1 MTDTPVRTVLVVGA
15 TGRIG
20 RLVVAAA
27 LRHGLDVRALVRDT
41 QRAAGVLSGATLVQ
55 GDLTRVADLAAAV
68 AGVDAV
74 ILTHGSAGAGARGL
88 EAVDYG
94 AVANLLTAL
103 DGRRV
108 RVALMTSINVNE
120 RSGAYSDVLDWKRR
134 GERLL
139 RASGL
144 PSTIVRPGWFAT
156 LGAGDQAVALEQG
169 DTRQGDQVD
178 TRQVAEALV
187 RAVRDDAAVGK
198 TFELFAARGPAP
210 AEWTPLFAALDPDLP
225 GSLDGA
231 HDRPNMPLN
240 SEPAGVR
247 TDLDRLAAHA

>member
-1 MTDTPVRTVLVVGA
+1 MTDTPVRTVLVIGA

-20 RLVVAAA
+20 RLSVATA
-27 LRHGLDVRALVRDT
+27 LRNGLDVRAMVRDSK
-41 QRAAGVLSGATLVQ
+41 RAAGVLAGATLVQ
-55 GDLTRVADLAAAV
+55 GDLTQVADLAWAV

-74 ILTHGSAGAGARGL
+74 ILTHGSAGSVARDL

-94 AVANLLTAL
+94 AMANLLTAL

-120 RSGAYSDVLDWKRR
+120 RSGAYSDILDWARR

-144 PSTIVRPGWFAT
+144 PAAIVRPGWFAT
-156 LGAGDQAVALEQG
+156 LGTSEQAVVLEQG

-187 RAVRDDAAVGK
+187 QAVMTDAAVGK
-198 TFELFAARGPAP
+198 TCELFSARGPAP
-210 AEWTPLFAALDPDLP
+210 ADWTPLFAGLDADRP

-231 HDRPNMPLN
+231 HDRPNMPLS
-240 SEPAGVR
+240 SEPARVR
-247 TDLDRLAAHA
+247 ADLARLTGRS

>member
-1 MTDTPVRTVLVVGA
+1 MTDHAVRTVLVVGA

-20 RLVVAAA
+20 RLVVASA
-27 LRHGLDVRALVRDT
+27 LRHGHDVRALVRDE
-41 QRAAGVLSGATLVQ
+41 QRAAGVLPGATLVQ
-55 GDLTRVADLAAAV
+55 GDLTRVADLIAAL

-74 ILTHGSAGAGARGL
+74 ILAHGSSGYGAREL

-94 AVANLLTAL
+94 AIANLLTAL
-103 DGRRV
+103 NGRRV

-144 PSTIVRPGWFAT
+144 PYTIVRPGWFAT
-156 LGAGDQAVALEQG
+156 PGAGTQAVVLEQG
-169 DTRQGDQVD
+169 DTRHGDQVD

-187 RAVRDDAAVGK
+187 QAIISDAAVAK

-210 AEWTPLFAALDPDLP
+210 EDWAPLFGHLDADLP

-231 HDRPNMPLN
+231 HDRPNMPVGT
-240 SEPAGVR
+240 EPARVR
-247 TDLDRLAAHA
+247 TDLERLGRRS

>member
-20 RLVVAAA
+20 RLVVASA
-27 LRHGLDVRALVRDT
+27 LRHGLDVRALVRDA
-41 QRAAGVLSGATLVQ
+41 QRAAGVLPGATLVQ
-55 GDLTRVADLAAAV
+55 GDLTRAADLATAV
-68 AGVDAV
+68 TGVDAV
-74 ILTHGSAGAGARGL
+74 ILTHGSAGYGVRHL

-94 AVANLLTAL
+94 AVVNLLTAL

-120 RSGAYSDVLDWKRR
+120 RSGSYQDVLDWKRR

-144 PSTIVRPGWFAT
+144 PATIVRPGWFAT
-156 LGAGDQAVALEQG
+156 LGAGEQAVALEQG

-178 TRQVAEALV
+178 TRQVAEVLV
-187 RAVRDDAAVGK
+187 QAVMIDAAVGR

-210 AEWTPLFAALDPDLP
+210 TDWTPLFAGLDADLP

-240 SEPAGVR
+240 SEPARVR
-247 TDLDRLAAHA
+247 VDLDRLTGRS

>member
-27 LRHGLDVRALVRDT
+27 LRHGLDVRALVRET
-41 QRAAGVLSGATLVQ
+41 KRAAGVLPGATLVH

-120 RSGAYSDVLDWKRR
+120 RSGGYQDVLDWKRR

-144 PSTIVRPGWFAT
+144 PATIVRPGWFAT
-156 LGAGDQAVALEQG
+156 LGATNQAVALEQG
-169 DTRQGDQVD
+169 DTRHGDQVD

-187 RAVRDDAAVGK
+187 QAVMTDAAVGK
-198 TFELFAARGPAP
+198 TLELFAARGPAP
-210 AEWTPLFAALDPDLP
+210 ADWTPLFAGLDPDLS

-231 HDRPNMPLN
+231 HDRPNMPPGA
-240 SEPAGVR
+240 EPARVR
-247 TDLDRLAAHA
+247 VDLDRLTGRS

>member
-27 LRHGLDVRALVRDT
+27 LRHGLDVRALVRDS
-41 QRAAGVLSGATLVQ
+41 QRAAGVMAVATLVQ
-55 GDLTRVADLAAAV
+55 GDVTRVADLTAAV

-74 ILTHGSAGAGARGL
+74 ILTHGSAGSGARGL

-120 RSGAYSDVLDWKRR
+120 RSGAYQDVLDWKRR

-144 PSTIVRPGWFAT
+144 PATIVRPGWFAT
-156 LGAGDQAVALEQG
+156 LGTGEQAVVLEQG
-169 DTRQGDQVD
+169 DSRQGDQVD

-187 RAVRDDAAVGK
+187 RAVLDDAAVGK
-198 TFELFAARGPAP
+198 TFELFSARGHAP
-210 AEWTPLFAALDPDLP
+210 ADWTPLFAGLDADLP

-231 HDRPNMPLN
+231 HDRPNMPLS
-240 SEPAGVR
+240 SEPVRVR
-247 TDLDRLAAHA
+247 TDLERLTGHS